1 MVLTSPDRQ
10 KIIAEHKRS
19 DSDTG
24 SPEVQ
29 VAILTDRINALT
41 DHVRNH
47 RHDYHSRRGLI
58 MMVGKRNRLLR
69 YLAKKDRQRYLDLI
83 GKLGLRQQVR

>member
-1 MVLTSPDRQ
+1 MALALET
-10 KIIAEHKRS
+10 KKTIIDEHKRG
-19 DSDTG
+19 DKDTG

-29 VAILTDRINALT
+29 ISILTRRINDLT
-41 DHVRNH
+41 EHVRTH
-47 RHDYHSRRGLI
+47 KHDYHSRRGLI

-83 GKLGLRQQVR
+83 GKLGLRK

>member
-1 MVLTSPDRQ
+1 MALALET
-10 KIIAEHKRS
+10 KKTIIDEHKRGEQ
-19 DSDTG
+19 DTG

-29 VAILTDRINALT
+29 ISILTRRINDLT
-41 DHVRNH
+41 DHVRTH
-47 RHDYHSRRGLI
+47 KHDYHSRRGLI

-83 GKLGLRQQVR
+83 GKLGLRK